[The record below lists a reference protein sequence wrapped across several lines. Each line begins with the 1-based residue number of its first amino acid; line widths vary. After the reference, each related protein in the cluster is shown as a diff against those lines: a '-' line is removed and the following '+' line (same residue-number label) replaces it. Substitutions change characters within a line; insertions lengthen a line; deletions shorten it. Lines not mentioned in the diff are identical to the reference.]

1 VKTLALSHRAALL
14 SPSPTLKITAKANL
28 MKSAGE
34 DVVSFAAGEPDF
46 NTPEPIIEAAID
58 ALRAGKTK
66 YTPSAGVLDLKN
78 AIVDKLTR
86 DNGIRVQPEQVVV
99 SCGAK
104 HSIYNALQVLIDP
117 GDEVILIAPYWMTY
131 AEQVILA
138 GGTPVVVHTSST
150 NGFIPDHEALKA
162 AVTPRTKAIMIN
174 SPSNPAGSVLP
185 RATLKQVAALALRND
200 LWIISDEIYEKLIY
214 GEEHVSV
221 GSLSSEVLEHTI
233 TVNGCSKTYAMTG
246 WRIGY
251 SASPKPIAQAMSN
264 LQDQVT
270 SNPTSFAQYG
280 AIAALKMSGSEVDAM
295 RLEFQARRDLI
306 VRLLSEIP
314 GVEIAAPKG
323 AFYVLP
329 NFRSV
334 LGGTVRNDEELANF
348 LLESYKVATIPG
360 SVFEAPDH
368 LRLTYATGRAD
379 IQRGVARI
387 ADAVNQLRQ

>member
-1 VKTLALSHRAALL
+1 
-14 SPSPTLKITAKANL
+14 
-28 MKSAGE
+28 
-34 DVVSFAAGEPDF
+34 
-46 NTPEPIIEAAID
+46 
-58 ALRAGKTK
+58 
-66 YTPSAGVLDLKN
+66 
-78 AIVDKLTR
+78 
-86 DNGIRVQPEQVVV
+86 
-99 SCGAK
+99 
-104 HSIYNALQVLIDP
+104 
-117 GDEVILIAPYWMTY
+117 
-131 AEQVILA
+131 
-138 GGTPVVVHTSST
+138 
-150 NGFIPDHEALKA
+150 
-162 AVTPRTKAIMIN
+162 
-174 SPSNPAGSVLP
+174 
-185 RATLKQVAALALRND
+185 
-200 LWIISDEIYEKLIY
+200 
-214 GEEHVSV
+214 VSV

>member
-104 HSIYNALQVLIDP
+104 HSICNALQVLIDP